1 MKVREL
7 YGNFFVVGLESNKVS
22 SMLMFFSSCL
32 SQLVVVGEALDK
44 YLGIGE
50 PLML

>member
-1 MKVREL
+1 MVIFCSWPGIKQGVI
-7 YGNFFVVGLESNKVS
+7 NADNV
-22 SMLMFFSSCL
+22 FSSCL
-32 SQLVVVGEALDK
+32 SQLVVVGEALEK